1 MVDLGPFQE
10 VMKENIL
17 KIILL
22 GCALVAGNLLFKKL
36 EKKLKSK
43 KRRRS

>member
-10 VMKENIL
+10 VMKENIF

-22 GCALVAGNLLFKKL
+22 GCVIIVGNYLFRRL

-43 KRRRS
+43 RRRR